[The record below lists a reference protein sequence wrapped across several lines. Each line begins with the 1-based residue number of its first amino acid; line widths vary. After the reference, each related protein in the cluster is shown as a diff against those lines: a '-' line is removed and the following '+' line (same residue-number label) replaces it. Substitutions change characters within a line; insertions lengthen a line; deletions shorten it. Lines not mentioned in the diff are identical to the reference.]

1 VNLRPRAS
9 RNAPVLPD
17 WTRFWLTDSAVLL
30 ASQALTMVA
39 TSVAAVLIARQ
50 LDPRE
55 WGVFAGFLGL
65 SVALSI
71 VVQFGM
77 SAWLLRE
84 LSRQFADEAEGGD
97 ATESHLLNSA
107 LLVNAALAVVTL
119 VAGAVAA
126 ELWHLERDVEV
137 ALLSLLAYGGLA
149 AASTLF
155 EADLRARRRLGR
167 VAAANFLEKYL
178 LLSIVASIAALH
190 GSVALIGLA
199 YVGAG
204 LVRLA
209 VVQRG
214 VGDRVRGGSRA
225 SAPAWRLVPHVV
237 RGSFPFALTDGCL
250 NVVPKLDTLLL
261 LSLSATSA
269 GFFALGDRILGP
281 PLVLQSVLSITLFP
295 FFARKGEQR
304 LHAWLLAAVLAVVG
318 ALAAVI
324 LFVTAPALVPFL
336 FGEKYVDAVPAV
348 RVFSLT
354 LPLVFASGPLRVFAF
369 SRYREGRVVAV
380 VFIASIAG
388 TAAIVTGQWAYGV
401 VAAAGG
407 YVLRHV
413 FFLAGLVWICAKAR
427 EAGSRGEAA
436 QVRAAAVEV
445 VP

>member
-1 VNLRPRAS
+1 
-9 RNAPVLPD
+9 
-17 WTRFWLTDSAVLL
+17 
-30 ASQALTMVA
+30 MVA

-65 SVALSI
+65 SVALSV

-84 LSRQFADEAEGGD
+84 LSRQFADEAEGGN
-97 ATESHLLNSA
+97 ATESHILNSA

-204 LVRLA
+204 LARLA

-214 VGDRVRGGSRA
+214 VGDRVRGGSR
-225 SAPAWRLVPHVV
+225 APAWRLVPHVV

-250 NVVPKLDTLLL
+250 NVVPKLDALLL

-304 LHAWLLAAVLAVVG
+304 VQAWLLAAVLAVVG
-318 ALAAVI
+318 ALAAVV

-413 FFLAGLVWICAKAR
+413 FFLAGLVWICARAR
-427 EAGSRGEAA
+427 EAGSRSEAA

>member
-1 VNLRPRAS
+1 VNLRPRAF
-9 RNAPVLPD
+9 RIAPVLPD

-65 SVALSI
+65 SVALSV

-84 LSRQFADEAEGGD
+84 LSRQFADEAEGGN
-97 ATESHLLNSA
+97 ATESHILNSA

-204 LVRLA
+204 LARLA

-214 VGDRVRGGSRA
+214 VGDRVRGGSR
-225 SAPAWRLVPHVV
+225 APAWRLVPHVV

-250 NVVPKLDTLLL
+250 NVVPKLDALLL

-304 LHAWLLAAVLAVVG
+304 VQAWLLAAVLAVVG
-318 ALAAVI
+318 ALAAVV

-413 FFLAGLVWICAKAR
+413 FFLAGLVWICARAR
-427 EAGSRGEAA
+427 EAGSRSEAA